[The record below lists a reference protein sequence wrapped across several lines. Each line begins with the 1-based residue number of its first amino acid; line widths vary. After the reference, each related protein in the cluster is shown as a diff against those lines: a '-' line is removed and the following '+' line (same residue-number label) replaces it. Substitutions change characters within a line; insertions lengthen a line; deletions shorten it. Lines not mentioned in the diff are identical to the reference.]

1 MAVTRDDAMMGGLF
15 AAQGAELV
23 SFDFLVGA
31 IIGSGVFI
39 FFGGPPARVLAK
51 AVQRRLRR

>member
-1 MAVTRDDAMMGGLF
+1 MEAPSPPR
-15 AAQGAELV
+15 EPEPV

-31 IIGSGVFI
+31 IVGSGIFL

-51 AVQRRLRR
+51 AVQQRLRR